1 MVVSLEPRAIMTTGA
16 QTAGD
21 IPITLER
28 SEVPRY
34 FRQFRDATALKKL
47 AHARKGP
54 LYQLIGRKA
63 WYQPPISSHG
73 WSRARAPDP
82 RGRATG
88 ARQTRP
94 PPLRPCRR
102 KSSAGRRKRSS
113 TFGHPLGN
121 SPGPR

>member
-47 AHARKGP
+47 AHARF
-54 LYQLIGRKA
+54 Q
-63 WYQPPISSHG
+63 
-73 WSRARAPDP
+73 
-82 RGRATG
+82 ATSFLVTCTSFEG
-88 ARQTRP
+88 IR
-94 PPLRPCRR
+94 
-102 KSSAGRRKRSS
+102 SMGRRLSACRASSRSS
-113 TFGHPLGN
+113 WGLLWK
-121 SPGPR
+121 